1 MFKNKIALKLTA
13 YFAACL
19 VVFSVI
25 ISGIFMVLFRNH
37 IIEIQKNDM
46 QQRAVSIAEKL
57 SEFIANGQ
65 TSGHGMGMG
74 MGGFGAYLTFLDE
87 IAMTDIW
94 VIDENHNLITTGRR
108 YGSRLT
114 YKDLPANADVV
125 IDEVF
130 SGKTAFSENF
140 SELLQTPTLTV
151 GTPIK
156 YGTNVIG
163 VVLLHSPVEGTN
175 TAVKQ
180 GLATLG
186 ISITAALFIA
196 VLLAVA
202 FSVTFTKPLNKMKNT
217 ALRLAQGDYKVKN
230 QIHQND
236 EIGEL
241 ADTMDVLTDR
251 LDEASRQSQKLEQMR
266 RDFIANISHE
276 LRTPVTVMRGSLEA
290 LVDEVVTEPEQI
302 KDYHRQMLGES
313 VYLQRLVGDLLDLSR
328 LQNNDFEIE
337 MQEINF
343 CDIVDDAV
351 RSAQHIAAR
360 KNVNLKLQKM
370 PTLCTFYGDY
380 ARLRQMLLVVLDNAI
395 KFSPE
400 QGTVE
405 VTLNE
410 QILTIRDY
418 GSGIAQDILPYIFDR
433 FYKSRSEQNK
443 TGTGLGLAIAKQI
456 AERHHI
462 KLTAQNAQGGGAC
475 FQFVLSE

>member
-1 MFKNKIALKLTA
+1 
-13 YFAACL
+13 
-19 VVFSVI
+19 
-25 ISGIFMVLFRNH
+25 
-37 IIEIQKNDM
+37 
-46 QQRAVSIAEKL
+46 
-57 SEFIANGQ
+57 
-65 TSGHGMGMG
+65 
-74 MGGFGAYLTFLDE
+74 
-87 IAMTDIW
+87 
-94 VIDENHNLITTGRR
+94 
-108 YGSRLT
+108 
-114 YKDLPANADVV
+114 
-125 IDEVF
+125 
-130 SGKTAFSENF
+130 
-140 SELLQTPTLTV
+140 
-151 GTPIK
+151 
-156 YGTNVIG
+156 
-163 VVLLHSPVEGTN
+163 
-175 TAVKQ
+175 
-180 GLATLG
+180 
-186 ISITAALFIA
+186 
-196 VLLAVA
+196 
-202 FSVTFTKPLNKMKNT
+202 
-217 ALRLAQGDYKVKN
+217 VKN

>member
-108 YGSRLT
+108 YGSGLT

-163 VVLLHSPVEGTN
+163 VVLLHS
-175 TAVKQ
+175 
-180 GLATLG
+180 
-186 ISITAALFIA
+186 
-196 VLLAVA
+196 
-202 FSVTFTKPLNKMKNT
+202 